1 VPCAYA
7 GCLDEAST
15 SCDVCRQP
23 YCVRHVTY
31 RASGRECEACEQKR
45 RRRAQRRLTLLR
57 VTALVCVVAAFAL
70 GTVFGL
76 RWYDEPTGILVGVLA
91 AFSTVL
97 LLALADVL

>member
-1 VPCAYA
+1 
-7 GCLDEAST
+7 
-15 SCDVCRQP
+15 
-23 YCVRHVTY
+23 
-31 RASGRECEACEQKR
+31 
-45 RRRAQRRLTLLR
+45 LLR

>member
-1 VPCAYA
+1 MPCAYT

-15 SCDVCRQP
+15 SCDVCRQS

-31 RASGRECEACEQKR
+31 RSNGRECEACEQKR
-45 RRRAQRRLTLLR
+45 RHRAQLRLAL
-57 VTALVCVVAAFAL
+57 VQGTALACVGAMFVI
-70 GTVFGL
+70 GTIFGL
-76 RWYDEPTGILVGVLA
+76 GWYGAPTGILVGVLA